1 VLKYLTSP
9 FFYSQINDDEED
21 DDNDDDGD
29 GDDDEEGE
37 GEEDAGEDQP
47 DAKRQRID
55 EE

>member
-1 VLKYLTSP
+1 VLKYLISP
-9 FFYSQINDDEED
+9 PFLHSQINDDEED
-21 DDNDDDGD
+21 DDNDHD
-29 GDDDEEGE
+29 GDDDDEGE